1 MFGIRGKLSPT
12 FSASTGPVH
21 TTRTSPVHAPTSFK
35 PPLRTFP
42 TSFSSLP
49 ASPPLDPFASF
60 PPSSALPPVKTQLK
74 QRPTNHSYLS
84 YDPNSPLGP
93 LQLSQPAE
101 MGIPQRSY
109 ASIDPLFSPT
119 SPYIACNSPGL
130 SPPND
135 PSHYISLLLGS
146 NLTAIYYY
154 WLHPVGPMSVW
165 LSPCPDN
172 DCTTVNLPKTK
183 WFKIWEAA
191 LLGGPNLAEGTW
203 YQKRFQKWDGDGENR
218 WEVVVPLGLKSG
230 RYLVRHEILS
240 LHVAGKPQFYVECAH
255 LDIKNGGVKGGEDR
269 VLPPDEYWVK
279 FPGGYRDDG
288 RSDLSL

>member
-1 MFGIRGKLSPT
+1 MSNKKPIQPQIFNVATSHIVLRSMKVPGMFPLLLATLLAAP
-12 FSASTGPVH
+12 FSGFGYGSGPG
-21 TTRTSPVHAPTSFK
+21 
-35 PPLRTFP
+35 
-42 TSFSSLP
+42 P
-49 ASPPLDPFASF
+49 ALV
-60 PPSSALPPVKTQLK
+60 SAHGGLANYTVDDVWYPG
-74 QRPTNHSYLS
+74 

-130 SPPND
+130 SPPNE

-218 WEVVVPLGLKSG
+218 WEVVVPRGLKSG

-255 LDIKNGGVKGGEDR
+255 LDIKNGGVNGGEDR

-288 RSDLSL
+288 KSDLSL